1 MLRIEELVSGYGGD
15 PILRGVSFN
24 VPERSVVAVL
34 GHNGA
39 GKSSLVRAL
48 IGLIPVWEGHIF
60 LAGKDLT
67 HEPSPVRV
75 RAGMSVSFQ
84 DEAVFPTLSVAA
96 NLRLGAYIH
105 RAKPAWIAERLE
117 QLLSM
122 FPKLRQL
129 LGQPAFTLSG
139 GERRM
144 LSIGMALMSDPKLL
158 ILDEPSTGLS
168 PSMADFVFET
178 VVGIRDR
185 LGKSVLL
192 IEQNVEQALGFADRA
207 VVLKTGAVIFDGPPS
222 ALAADSTELVS
233 MF

>member
-1 MLRIEELVSGYGGD
+1 MLGIDGLVSGYGDD
-15 PILRGVSFN
+15 PILRGVSFD
-24 VPERSVVAVL
+24 VPERSIVAVL

-48 IGLIPVWEGHIF
+48 IGLIPVWKGHIF
-60 LAGKDLT
+60 LAGEELS
-67 HEPSPVRV
+67 HEASLRRV
-75 RAGMSVSFQ
+75 RAGISVSFQ

-96 NLRLGAYIH
+96 NLRLGAYVQ
-105 RAKPAWIAERLE
+105 RARPAWIGERLE
-117 QLLSM
+117 QILSM
-122 FPKLRQL
+122 FPQLRQL

-168 PSMADFVFET
+168 PGMAEFVFET
-178 VVGIRDR
+178 IVGIRDQF
-185 LGKSVLL
+185 GKAVLL
-192 IEQNVEQALGFADRA
+192 VEQNVEQALRIVDRV

-222 ALAADSTELVS
+222 KLAADSSELVS